1 MKTLKIKPWYKSQTW
16 QGAKTRIKHTLLV
29 ILALFLML
37 DFAEDGF
44 LGKAT
49 FELPHA
55 AAKTSVSTPH
65 HNGSGPGDLRT
76 EFTPANLSELPG
88 QANYQPVSFE
98 VQPSLKI
105 IDFRNTRS
113 SGGIP
118 L

>member
-1 MKTLKIKPWYKSQTW
+1 
-16 QGAKTRIKHTLLV
+16 
-29 ILALFLML
+29 ML

-55 AAKTSVSTPH
+55 SAKTSVSTPQ
-65 HNGSGPGDLRT
+65 HNGSSHIGFRHESP
-76 EFTPANLSELPG
+76 PANWCDPIG
-88 QANYQPVSFE
+88 QANYQPVILR
-98 VQPSLKI
+98 VQPTLKI
-105 IDFRNTRS
+105 IDYRNTGG